1 MDLTS
6 KEKIRDIKSVINEF
20 YHNEKCEG
28 RLTEC
33 ARKSWLLFQEYC
45 DDILQDLERLEVLEI
60 ENEQL
65 KDSIQIK
72 QKQVNECIDT
82 LTQEN
87 QELKEFQVLTK
98 QGLWNL
104 KSENEKLKKAFK
116 ILTQRII
123 IKTHK
128 NFLFGGRHLDIANT
142 TMKLTDDEYDLLK
155 EVLGE

>member
-1 MDLTS
+1 MTS

-45 DDILQDLERLEVLEI
+45 DDILQDLERLEALEKENKEI
-60 ENEQL
+60 EELYLNEN
-65 KDSIQIK
+65 KHWCETIDSLRK
-72 QKQVNECIDT
+72 
-82 LTQEN
+82 
-87 QELKEFQVLTK
+87 
-98 QGLWNL
+98 
-104 KSENEKLKKAFK
+104 ENEKLKKAFQ
-116 ILTQRII
+116 ILTQRIV
-123 IKTHK
+123 IKAHR

-142 TMKLTDDEYDLLK
+142 TMKLTDEEYELLK